1 MHRSLEARLESLDLK
16 MMSIDRLDA
25 RVCTRIELVEERL
38 GKIAHAVG
46 VKEGVSMGDDEEDRK
61 RLKVRLKEALD
72 CKRPKDRRSLTHT
85 DGILEYCF
93 GICEPDG
100 TTGKQG
106 SRSALYPDS
115 ESRSAIS
122 TCGWLQ
128 MRRFRITDRVRLAV
142 DAPEPSARGAVQ

>member
-1 MHRSLEARLESLDLK
+1 MQALSESIQAVHRSLEARLESLDLR
-16 MMSIDRLDA
+16 MASIDRLDA

-46 VKEGVSMGDDEEDRK
+46 VKEGVSVGDDEEDRK

-72 CKRPKDRRSLTHT
+72 RKRPKDRRSLIHT

-100 TTGKQG
+100 RTGKQG
-106 SRSALYPDS
+106 SRSALRPHP
-115 ESRSAIS
+115 ESRTTQSVAA
-122 TCGWLQ
+122 C
-128 MRRFRITDRVRLAV
+128 V
-142 DAPEPSARGAVQ
+142 